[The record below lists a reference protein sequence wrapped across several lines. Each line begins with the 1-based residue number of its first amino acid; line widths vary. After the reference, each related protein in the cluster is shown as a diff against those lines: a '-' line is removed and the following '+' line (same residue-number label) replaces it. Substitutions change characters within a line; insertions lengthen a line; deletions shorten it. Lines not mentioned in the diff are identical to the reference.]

1 MKKMESWFQ
10 SDANEYDDNDDDEKD
25 NHNDDD
31 EKDNHNDDDTIFLS
45 PAF

>member
-1 MKKMESWFQ
+1 MIMMKKMESWFQ

-31 EKDNHNDDDTIFLS
+31 TIFLS